1 MDPMYNQQK
10 EGLPVCANCG
20 AVCGSADKHCKYC
33 GASLD
38 GVATIQKRRVYPQS
52 GGRPQAAAAE
62 NAARNTDASPAY
74 QMGYQRAKRYPG
86 HEKKS
91 TVGTLA
97 VLSLVFGVLSVLFL
111 IFTNHFGLLAI
122 AGLILGIAALVKH
135 EHVILS
141 VLGVIFSGFVLLI
154 GLFWFVLPF
163 FYYF

>member
-1 MDPMYNQQK
+1 MPRY
-10 EGLPVCANCG
+10 
-20 AVCGSADKHCKYC
+20 
-33 GASLD
+33 
-38 GVATIQKRRVYPQS
+38 KR
-52 GGRPQAAAAE
+52 GGYIR
-62 NAARNTDASPAY
+62 SPADARRPRL
-74 QMGYQRAKRYPG
+74 QKMQPETLTPAPPIKWGYQRAKRYPG